1 MVVVW
6 KKEKKKY
13 SPNRLL
19 EGSEWF
25 QIDSPWSFK
34 KSFRAFRSKKQEVGR
49 ELFLSVY
56 YYLVYTNSNVFFTL
70 YVLWLKKPNKTYWKS
85 KFLNSYN
92 FFLLFLECCKNGKKF
107 YSVQNMYLHEM
118 DILNSTHI
126 LIMASVF
133 MRKGLADS
141 MY

>member
-1 MVVVW
+1 MEER
-6 KKEKKKY
+6 EKIY

-34 KSFRAFRSKKQEVGR
+34 KSLRAFRSKKQEVGR

-56 YYLVYTNSNVFFTL
+56 YYLVYTLCSL
-70 YVLWLKKPNKTYWKS
+70 PYMYCGWKKTNKTYWKS